1 MTHIYISVHPVSHRL
16 EYRGWGG
23 NFSPALRATDY
34 KCPHCIMIEYEYPSH
49 APLQARHYP
58 QERQAVWTLSRRIA
72 LPHLLHHRPTVP
84 TVGGPRRRDVP
95 SHTPSHRLGYT
106 DCPCP
111 GAADLSYPSSALR
124 RSRTVGGGKLVN
136 ALTAASGG
144 ICVFVEL

>member
-1 MTHIYISVHPVSHRL
+1 MTDTHYKRGTIRKDGKLYGRYPDGSLYRIYSTADRPFLQLVDR
-16 EYRGWGG
+16 EGET
-23 NFSPALRATDY
+23 FLR
-34 KCPHCIMIEYEYPSH
+34 I
-49 APLQARHYP
+49 
-58 QERQAVWTLSRRIA
+58 RQATEQ
-72 LPHLLHHRPTVP
+72 
-84 TVGGPRRRDVP
+84 
-95 SHTPSHRLGYT
+95 GYT